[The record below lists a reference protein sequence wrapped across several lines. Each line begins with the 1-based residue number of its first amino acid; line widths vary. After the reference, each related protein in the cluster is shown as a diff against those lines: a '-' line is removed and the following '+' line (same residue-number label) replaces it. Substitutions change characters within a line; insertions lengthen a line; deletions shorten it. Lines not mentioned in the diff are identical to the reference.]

1 MGVQLP
7 YNENAE
13 KVVLGAALLSERSAG
28 YVMTSVIDEHFFV
41 KRHKIIFEAMRHLF
55 DSRKPIDTTTL
66 VDELLNTNKFTPQN
80 GSGETSSSIIGNIVF
95 KSKIHCSKRIFSPTI
110 LI

>member
-13 KVVLGAALLSERSAG
+13 KVVLGAALLSEKSAG
-28 YVMTSVIDEHFFV
+28 YVMTSVIEDHFFV
-41 KRHKIIFEAMRHLF
+41 KRHKTIFEAMRHLF

-66 VDELLNTNKFTPQN
+66 VDELLNSNNAKKPQ
-80 GSGETSSSIIGNIVF
+80 S
-95 KSKIHCSKRIFSPTI
+95 SPT
-110 LI
+110 LRLSYAVKTAFGNHRSAW